1 MSIRSLLQHGV
12 SSQSVDSLLEEEVD
26 PSSSHNN
33 PFVILEH
40 DIPHMDESTWNINC
54 GREQAHVMLDS
65 RANGTFL
72 IRPSREQG
80 KYALSLM

>member
-1 MSIRSLLQHGV
+1 MSNRSLLQHGV
-12 SSQSVDSLLEEEVD
+12 SSQSVDSLLEDEVD
-26 PSSSHNN
+26 PSSSRGNA
-33 PFVILEH
+33 FVIREH

-54 GREQAHVMLDS
+54 ERVQAHTMLEN
-65 RANGTFL
+65 RENGTFL